1 MATALYP
8 GAFKPPHKGHF
19 NVVKNLLSGNFYG
32 TEYDFQDYEEKGEE
46 LLKGK
51 GGKID
56 KIDKVVVFIGGGERN
71 GIDEKQSKAVW
82 DIYTKYL
89 PGNVVVLTGEKN
101 PLLAAKNY
109 AKANPDEQFYGVTGV
124 RTYQDIP
131 DLRRVST
138 YKSRENV
145 KGLAMTNPTD
155 DSNLRASNLRAAI
168 LNGDFHDAADFFPDE
183 VDGKDVLRI
192 LNMLKTSIIAEAM
205 KDQVE
210 GIFDAWFGEKE
221 AVKENVSGIP
231 IKKNQIMKSEDRN
244 KLVTLYNRI
253 RNQIGD
259 TNYNITFNHNNI
271 KITLKDKGENYGFDY
286 TPYMS
291 SILEYMI
298 DEGMKILPL
307 PEIKIRKDFT
317 ESVDFFGKTAYYDP
331 NQKEVVLYVEGRHP
345 KDVMRSFT
353 HEMVHH
359 IQNLEGRLG
368 HIGTTN
374 TNEDDD
380 LLEIEKEAYL
390 TGNITFRN
398 WEDQYKNSSNYKY
411 EGSKYSSPKSFT
423 QVLSE
428 KLYEIKLSRDNAV
441 EVQGDLTGG
450 TFEVGSK
457 LYRYDIKNI
466 PNPYKDKGLFY
477 SIQFSP
483 KGQTNSTPTQDT
495 DPKDYIKIL
504 STMYKI
510 IVDFVEKEN
519 PEYIG
524 ISSLDNSG
532 SKNYHLVYSSLTD
545 PRNNHIPGYFR
556 KNVKLPFDSPQGKGR
571 FVVLKRRK

>member
-19 NVVKNLLSGNFYG
+19 NVVNNLLSGNFYG
-32 TEYDFQDYEEKGEE
+32 TEYSYEDFEEKGDE

-89 PGNVVVLTGEKN
+89 PGNVEVIVGEKN
-101 PLLAAKNY
+101 PLTAAKNY
-109 AKANPDEQFYGVTGV
+109 AKANPDEEFYGVTGV

-131 DLRRVST
+131 DLRRVSA
-138 YKSRENV
+138 YKFRDNV

-205 KDQVE
+205 KEKVD
-210 GIFDAWFGEKE
+210 GIFEAWFDNIEEGS
-221 AVKENVSGIP
+221 SGVP
-231 IKKNQIMKSEDRN
+231 VRQNTPLPSEDRAD
-244 KLVTLYNRI
+244 LAVLYKDLHNVI
-253 RNQIGD
+253 D
-259 TNYNITFNHNNI
+259 TSKYDLSFFQKYIHI
-271 KITLKDKGENYGFDY
+271 KLKDQETPTGFDY

-298 DEGMKILPL
+298 EEGMNITPL
-307 PEIKIRKDFT
+307 PEIKVRRD
-317 ESVDFFGKTAYYDP
+317 EVEAADFFGKTAYYNP
-331 NQKEVVLYVEGRHP
+331 SEKEVVLYVEGRHP
-345 KDVMRSFT
+345 KDIMRSFT

-359 IQNLEGRLG
+359 MQNLEGRLQSY
-368 HIGTTN
+368 GTTN
-374 TNEDDD
+374 TNEDNS

-398 WEDQYKNSSNYKY
+398 WEDRCKNMSEGLWANINAKKAKGKKSSHKNSKAYKQAKKA
-411 EGSKYSSPKSFT
+411 GDK
-423 QVLSE
+423 LE
-428 KLYEIKLSRDNAV
+428 KTK
-441 EVQGDLTGG
+441 
-450 TFEVGSK
+450 K
-457 LYRYDIKNI
+457 
-466 PNPYKDKGLFY
+466 
-477 SIQFSP
+477 
-483 KGQTNSTPTQDT
+483 
-495 DPKDYIKIL
+495 
-504 STMYKI
+504 
-510 IVDFVEKEN
+510 
-519 PEYIG
+519 
-524 ISSLDNSG
+524 
-532 SKNYHLVYSSLTD
+532 
-545 PRNNHIPGYFR
+545 
-556 KNVKLPFDSPQGKGR
+556 
-571 FVVLKRRK
+571 

>member
-8 GAFKPPHKGHF
+8 GAFKPPHRGHF

-32 TEYDFQDYEEKGEE
+32 TEYSFDDYEEKGDE

-89 PGNVVVLTGEKN
+89 PGNVIVIVGEKN
-101 PLLAAKNY
+101 PLLAAKSY
-109 AKANPDEQFYGVTGV
+109 AKENPDEEFYGVTGV

-138 YKSRENV
+138 FKSRENV
-145 KGLAMTNPTD
+145 KGLAMTNPSND
-155 DSNLRASNLRAAI
+155 PNLRASNLRAAI

-205 KDQVE
+205 KEKVE
-210 GIFDAWFGEKE
+210 GIFEAWFDN
-221 AVKENVSGIP
+221 KENLKEGSSGVP
-231 IKKNQIMKSEDRN
+231 TRQNTPLPSEDRADLADLYQ
-244 KLVTLYNRI
+244 KLHDVIDTDKYTLSFLQKYI
-253 RNQIGD
+253 
-259 TNYNITFNHNNI
+259 HI
-271 KITLKDKGENYGFDY
+271 KLKDEETPRGFDY

-307 PEIKIRKDFT
+307 PEVKIRRDID
-317 ESVDFFGKTAYYDP
+317 ESENFFGKTAYYDP

-353 HEMVHH
+353 HEMIHH
-359 IQNLEGRLG
+359 IQNVEGRLG
-368 HIGTTN
+368 GIGTTN
-374 TNEDDD
+374 TNEDDH
-380 LLEIEKEAYL
+380 LKEIEKEAYL

-398 WEDQYKNSSNYKY
+398 WEDYHKNK
-411 EGSKYSSPKSFT
+411 K
-423 QVLSE
+423 
-428 KLYEIKLSRDNAV
+428 
-441 EVQGDLTGG
+441 
-450 TFEVGSK
+450 
-457 LYRYDIKNI
+457 
-466 PNPYKDKGLFY
+466 
-477 SIQFSP
+477 
-483 KGQTNSTPTQDT
+483 
-495 DPKDYIKIL
+495 
-504 STMYKI
+504 
-510 IVDFVEKEN
+510 
-519 PEYIG
+519 
-524 ISSLDNSG
+524 
-532 SKNYHLVYSSLTD
+532 
-545 PRNNHIPGYFR
+545 
-556 KNVKLPFDSPQGKGR
+556 
-571 FVVLKRRK
+571 